1 MTYKEWFTQHTLK
14 HGELVHKLQ
23 KRSFTKEEIIAYF
36 EFNNMV
42 KHEPNFCPL
51 YATNTRCHNI
61 ESLNCYW
68 CACPYFRFNDNAQ
81 PQKDG
86 RIVYSFCSINAPDGV
101 PFSHKN
107 AIHHDCSGCIL
118 PHDASTILKFFNEHW
133 EETMSACEIKTS

>member
-51 YATNTRCHNI
+51 
-61 ESLNCYW
+61 
-68 CACPYFRFNDNAQ
+68 
-81 PQKDG
+81 
-86 RIVYSFCSINAPDGV
+86 
-101 PFSHKN
+101 
-107 AIHHDCSGCIL
+107 
-118 PHDASTILKFFNEHW
+118 
-133 EETMSACEIKTS
+133 